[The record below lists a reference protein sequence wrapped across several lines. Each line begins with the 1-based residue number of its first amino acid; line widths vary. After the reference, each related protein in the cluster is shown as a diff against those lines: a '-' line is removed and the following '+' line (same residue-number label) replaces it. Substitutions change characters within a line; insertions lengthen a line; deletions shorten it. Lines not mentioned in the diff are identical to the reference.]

1 MNVKACGRK
10 KPDRSYHVVGAVSD
24 WLVARRWH
32 TLFGMSV
39 AEAAPLHD
47 QVIDGE
53 VAGGKIFVH
62 GGEVFGLAR
71 TRLALQQANP
81 DVGHPELPLTLLPE
95 RIEGLPLWK
104 AAIDHLVVREES
116 KIRII

>member
-1 MNVKACGRK
+1 M
-10 KPDRSYHVVGAVSD
+10 VGAVSD

-32 TLFGMSV
+32 TLFGVSV

-47 QVIDGE
+47 QVVDGE
-53 VAGGKIFVH
+53 VAGGKILVRR
-62 GGEVFGLAR
+62 GEVFGLAR

-81 DVGHPELPLTLLPE
+81 DVGHPELLLTLLPE

-104 AAIDHLVVREES
+104 AAIDHLAVREES
-116 KIRII
+116 RTEII